1 MANVAVIGT
10 QWGDEGKGKIV
21 DLYAEKADVV
31 ARFQGGNNAGHTL
44 VVKGRKT
51 ILHLIPSGIL
61 HNGKTCI
68 IGNGVVF
75 DPFVFLEELEELK
88 RGDLLPPD
96 TKLRISEKA
105 HLIMPYHRR
114 IDQAREAR
122 SSGKKI
128 GTTGRGIGPAYEDK
142 AARTGIRVGD
152 LYEENLFREKLRQAL
167 EEKNFLL
174 ANFFHEKP
182 LDEEE
187 IAAQYLACAEKIK
200 PYVAD
205 TSLILDREAR
215 QGRKILFEGA
225 QGSHLDVDH
234 GTYPYVTSSN
244 TVAANASSGSGVGPH
259 LLDRVVGICKAYTTR
274 VGEGPFPTELKDE
287 IGDHLQKVGQEFG
300 ATTGR
305 KRRCG
310 WLDMVLI
317 RQAVRVSGI
326 SALAITKLDVL
337 TGLDKVKICVGYKTA
352 EAEHTHA
359 LPSSNAKLAA
369 CEPVFEEFDGWK
381 EDISHAREIA
391 ELPANTR
398 KYLKRLEELADARI
412 ILVSVGPGR
421 EETIVLEDPFLNKNL

>member
-1 MANVAVIGT
+1 MSNVAVVGT

-21 DLYAEKADVV
+21 DLYTEKADVV

-51 ILHLIPSGIL
+51 VLHLIPSGIL
-61 HNGKTCI
+61 HDNKICV

-75 DPFVFLEELEELK
+75 DPAVFLQEMEELQQS
-88 RGDLLPPD
+88 GLLPAN
-96 TKLRISEKA
+96 TKLFISEKA
-105 HLIMPYHRR
+105 HLIMPYHRS

-142 AARTGIRVGD
+142 ITRTGIRVGD
-152 LYEENLFREKLRQAL
+152 LYEEDLFREKLRQNL

-174 ANFFHEKP
+174 INYFKDKP
-182 LDEEE
+182 LDEKE
-187 IAAQYLACAEKIK
+187 IAGQYLDYAQKIK

-205 TSLILDREAR
+205 TSLLLDHEIR
-215 QGRKILFEGA
+215 QGKKILFEGA
-225 QGSHLDVDH
+225 QGSHLDIDH

-244 TVAANASSGSGVGPH
+244 TVSANASCGSGIGPNTINK
-259 LLDRVVGICKAYTTR
+259 VVGICKAYTTR
-274 VGEGPFPTELKDE
+274 VGEGPFPTELTDD
-287 IGDHLQKVGQEFG
+287 IGNHMQQVGQEFG

-310 WLDMVLI
+310 WLDMVLV

-326 SALAITKLDVL
+326 GALAITKLDVL
-337 TGLDKVKICVGYKTA
+337 TGLDKLKICVGYN
-352 EAEHTHA
+352 HDSGQFTHSA
-359 LPSSNAKLAA
+359 PASIKVLSQ
-369 CEPVFEEFDGWK
+369 CQPVYEEFDGWK
-381 EDISHAREIA
+381 ENILDAREMN
-391 ELPANTR
+391 ELPVNAR
-398 KYLKRLEELADARI
+398 KYLKRMEELAEAKI

-421 EETIVLEDPFLNKNL
+421 EETIILEDPFLNK